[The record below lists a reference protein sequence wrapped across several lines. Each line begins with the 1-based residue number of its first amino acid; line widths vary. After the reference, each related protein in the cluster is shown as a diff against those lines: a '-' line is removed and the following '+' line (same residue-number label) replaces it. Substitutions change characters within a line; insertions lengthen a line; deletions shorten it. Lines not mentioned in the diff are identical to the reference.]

1 MDAFQMNSTHP
12 FNINNIKVNLGEIW
26 SCYPKNHT
34 PTDKQCKNIIVKIK
48 QDKQLEII
56 VNSLEKYVNNNL
68 NIDNVYFV
76 YKLF

>member
-12 FNINNIKVNLGEIW
+12 NINNIKVNLGEIW

-34 PTDKQCKNIIVKIK
+34 IPADKQCKNIIVKIK

-56 VNSLEKYVNNNL
+56 VNSLE
-68 NIDNVYFV
+68 NIE
-76 YKLF
+76 